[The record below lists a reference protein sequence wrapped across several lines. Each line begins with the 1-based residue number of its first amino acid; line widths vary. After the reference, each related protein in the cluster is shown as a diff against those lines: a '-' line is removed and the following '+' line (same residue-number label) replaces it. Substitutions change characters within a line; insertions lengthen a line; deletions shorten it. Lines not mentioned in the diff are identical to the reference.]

1 MELKT
6 PLLLHRNGITYPAS
20 LEPVHGAGSGVWH
33 LMVGGYYWGRLR
45 TVSDA
50 WVLDC
55 NRPGLELQTE
65 TLAKFAGGEN
75 NTAEFSPELS

>member
-1 MELKT
+1 MELKKS
-6 PLLLHRNGITYPAS
+6 LLVYRNGITYPAT

-55 NRPGLELQTE
+55 NRPDLEVQPEALV
-65 TLAKFAGGEN
+65 KF
-75 NTAEFSPELS
+75 SRQ